1 MTISSVNTSTLLQ
14 QLQQSLFNSLDK
26 NADGVLSQSEF
37 QSIGQNVPA
46 SANSAGSSSSTS
58 TTTTQA
64 TSLSMA
70 PQGFS
75 DAILQSLL
83 SLQTDSSS
91 SLGQDPFL
99 NPQGQDALSSFD
111 PASAA
116 SNLESAYGTDGSMSK
131 SQFES
136 AYQGLQSSDQS
147 GSVGGR
153 HHHHHHHVEA
163 SDGSSSAS
171 ASTTS
176 SSSQADSDFAAAD
189 SNGDGSLS
197 TAELSSYLSSQQ
209 QKAEQGVAQYQAV
222 SDLVGGLMSDLIS
235 ALKSQSGA
243 STTASTTTA
252 TAAVTA

>member
-14 QLQQSLFNSLDK
+14 QLQQSLFSSLDK

-37 QSIGQNVPA
+37 ESIGQNVPA

-91 SLGQDPFL
+91 SPGQDPFL
-99 NPQGQDALSSFD
+99 SQQGQDALSSFD
-111 PASAA
+111 PATAA
-116 SNLESAYGTDGSMSK
+116 SNLEGAYGTDGSMSK

-136 AYQGLQSSDQS
+136 AYQSLQSSDQS
-147 GSVGGR
+147 GSVGG
-153 HHHHHHHVEA
+153 HHHHHHHHMEA
-163 SDGSSSAS
+163 SSGSSS
-171 ASTTS
+171 TGS
-176 SSSQADSDFAAAD
+176 SSSTSQADSVFAAAD

-197 TAELSSYLSSQQ
+197 TSELSSYLSSNQQ
-209 QKAEQGVAQYQAV
+209 TAEQGVAQYQAV
-222 SDLVGGLMSDLIS
+222 SDLVSGFMTDLMS
-235 ALKSQSGA
+235 ALKSQA
-243 STTASTTTA
+243 STSTSTASTTTA
-252 TAAVTA
+252 TTAVTA